1 MHDAIYKELYS
12 LPDAV
17 EGLVRALAPRR
28 ARRVD
33 FASLSRLSADY
44 VTSEQAPR
52 YGDMLWECRLR
63 DRTVVLIVIEFQSTV
78 DHDMP
83 LRLFEYAARALREW
97 TRPRGLAAGNRI
109 PLVLPLLVYS
119 GKRPWTAPATLEALR
134 PTTDPEWVA
143 GQPEFQ
149 YLLLEERPGGTSPLP
164 KNNLVAELA
173 RLVRARHED
182 EAVQVMRRLRDW
194 VADNEGGALDR
205 ALAARV
211 RLLAMDL
218 QWPRARHLES
228 ARTMKEVMEMIKPTG
243 HWASYWYED
252 GEEKGIEK
260 GRNQG
265 IEEGRN
271 QGFEEGRVMLL
282 RQQINRKFGAGTVR
296 ELFEAS
302 DLALDSARV
311 DALANAVVDCE
322 SAEEFLA
329 RVGNGVAAE

>member
-12 LPDAV
+12 LPEAV

-83 LRLFEYAARALREW
+83 LRLFEYTARALREW

-119 GKRPWTAPATLEALR
+119 GKRSWRTPAALEALR

-143 GQPEFQ
+143 GQPEFR
-149 YLLLEERPGGTSPLP
+149 YLLLEERPGGTLPLP
-164 KNNLVAELA
+164 KNNLVAELV

-218 QWPRARHLES
+218 QWPRTRHLES

-252 GEEKGIEK
+252 GEEKG
-260 GRNQG
+260 RSQG
-265 IEEGRN
+265 IEVGRS
-271 QGFEEGRVMLL
+271 QGIEEGRVMLL
-282 RQQINRKFGAGTVR
+282 RQQINRKFGAGAVR
-296 ELFEAS
+296 ELFETS
-302 DLALDSARV
+302 DLPLDSARI
-311 DALANAVVDCE
+311 DALANAVIDCE